1 MKRMKEESAVWYKL
15 DKGDLYSLSKFC
27 CDDVDRVTM
36 LK

>member
-15 DKGDLYSLSKFC
+15 HKEDLYLLSKFC
-27 CDDVDRVTM
+27 CGDVNRVTM